1 MEEKN
6 IMATTPHLGITLVE
20 QSQAQKEI
28 TVNMALAR
36 VDAVLNSGAKSKAVA
51 TPPGSPA
58 DGDVYIVAA
67 SPTGGWTGQAG
78 NIAYF
83 DAIWRFITPRE
94 GMTLWVNDEDICYS
108 YDGSA
113 WVLSNNPSEF
123 ENLSMLGVNTTADST
138 NKLSVSSSAVLFNH
152 TGAGTQAKLNKS
164 STTDTASFLFQTG
177 FSGRAEF
184 GTTGD
189 DNFTMKVSSNGS
201 TWLSAMKI
209 MAATGRV
216 AFKSIATGISAA
228 GTTQG
233 TATVLTKSF
242 NEVTTVAAS
251 SGVALPSPEA
261 GEIVVVANQGAN
273 ALSVYPAS
281 GHSINS
287 LSANAAQS
295 LATDTRRIFF
305 ALTTSKWYAL

>member
-1 MEEKN
+1 
-6 IMATTPHLGITLVE
+6 MATTPHLGITLVE
-20 QSQAQKEI
+20 QAQAQKEV

-36 VDAVLNSGAKSKAVA
+36 IDALLNCGAKSRAIA
-51 TPPGSPA
+51 TPPVAPA

-67 SPTGGWTGQAG
+67 SPTGDWSGQPG
-78 NIAYF
+78 KIAYF

-94 GMTLWVNDEDICYS
+94 GVTLWVNDEDVAYS
-108 YDGSA
+108 YDGAA
-113 WVLSNNPSEF
+113 WVLSNDPSEF
-123 ENLSMLGVNTTADST
+123 QNLSLLGVNATADST
-138 NKLSVSSSAVLFNH
+138 NKLAVASSAVLFNNV
-152 TGAGTQAKLNKS
+152 GAGVQAKLNKNS
-164 STTDTASFLFQTG
+164 ASDTASFLFQTG
-177 FSGRAEF
+177 ASGRAEF

-201 TWLSAMKI
+201 TWLSAIKI

-216 AFKSIATGISAA
+216 AFKSLATGISAA

-233 TATVLTKSF
+233 TATALTKSF

-251 SGVALPSPEA
+251 AGVILPSPEA

-273 ALSVYPAS
+273 ALNVYPAS

-287 LSANAAQS
+287 LSANTAQS

-305 ALTTSKWYAL
+305 ALSTSKWYSL

>member
-1 MEEKN
+1 
-6 IMATTPHLGITLVE
+6 MATTPHLGITLVE
-20 QSQAQKEI
+20 QSQAQKEV
-28 TVNMALAR
+28 TVNIALAR
-36 VDAVLNSGAKSKAVA
+36 IDALLNCGAKSKALA

-58 DGDVYIVAA
+58 DGDVYIVAS
-67 SPTGGWTGQAG
+67 SPTGDWTGQAG

-94 GMTLWVNDEDICYS
+94 GMTLWVNNEDVAYS
-108 YDGSA
+108 YDGAA
-113 WVLSNNPSEF
+113 WVLTSNPSQF
-123 ENLSMLGVNTTADST
+123 QNLSLLGVNATADST
-138 NKLSVSSSAVLFNH
+138 NKLAVASSAVLFNNV
-152 TGAGTQAKLNKS
+152 GAGVQAKLNKN
-164 STTDTASFLFQTG
+164 TATDTASFLFQTG
-177 FSGRAEF
+177 TSGRAEF

-201 TWLSAMKI
+201 TWLSAIKI

-233 TATVLTKSF
+233 TATALTKSF

-251 SGVALPSPEA
+251 SGVVLPSPEA
-261 GEIVVVANQGAN
+261 GEIVLVANQGAN
-273 ALSVYPAS
+273 AVSVYPAS

-287 LSANAAQS
+287 LSANTAQS

-305 ALTTSKWYAL
+305 ALTTTKWYAL